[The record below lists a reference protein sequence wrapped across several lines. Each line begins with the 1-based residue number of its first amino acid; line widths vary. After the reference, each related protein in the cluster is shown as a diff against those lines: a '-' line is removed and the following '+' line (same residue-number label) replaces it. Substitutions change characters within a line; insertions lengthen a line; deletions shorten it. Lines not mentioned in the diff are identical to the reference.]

1 MAHSK
6 TYDHYMY
13 TQIIS
18 TKYLVFFLE
27 NIIMVN
33 PTATENITAI
43 KRLESL
49 FMMLEVIFQITKKR

>member
-49 FMMLEVIFQITKKR
+49 LMMLEVIFQITKKR